1 MSIRVRARRAPRLF
15 HDERLVEAGSN
26 RIRLAIDFLALD
38 AIEGASGLKMP
49 EIVRAM
55 LSGSCPLNVS
65 AKVLWGLLLRHHQA
79 TVEEAAGLMFGEHR
93 AAINDAISGL
103 FEEAFNLGPSE
114 KSDKGSKIEWSIKAF
129 LVEWVRLGGSPS
141 EFTRQT
147 PRSYVAIMEGM
158 AAAATRKLD
167 LCIVT
172 AWHTA
177 VFALSGYSGKLK
189 PLSEFLSSK
198 PEPEE
203 VDERMQNA
211 QAIHFFQSLK
221 ARGVPIEI
229 SRTTH

>member
-1 MSIRVRARRAPRLF
+1 MSIRERAHRAPRLF
-15 HDERLVEAGSN
+15 HDERLVEAGNN

-38 AIEGASGLKMP
+38 
-49 EIVRAM
+49 
-55 LSGSCPLNVS
+55 
-65 AKVLWGLLLRHHQA
+65 
-79 TVEEAAGLMFGEHR
+79 
-93 AAINDAISGL
+93 
-103 FEEAFNLGPSE
+103 
-114 KSDKGSKIEWSIKAF
+114 
-129 LVEWVRLGGSPS
+129 
-141 EFTRQT
+141 
-147 PRSYVAIMEGM
+147 AIMEGM

-203 VDERMQNA
+203 TDERMQNA